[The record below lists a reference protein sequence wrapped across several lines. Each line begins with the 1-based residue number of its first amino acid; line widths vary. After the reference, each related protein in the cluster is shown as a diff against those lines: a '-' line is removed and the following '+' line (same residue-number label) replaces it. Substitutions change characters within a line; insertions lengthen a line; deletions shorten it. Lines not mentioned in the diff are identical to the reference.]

1 MNRRPVLA
9 ALASLAVAP
18 LSLPV
23 LAQSYPSKPV
33 RVVVPFALATQVFKK
48 RGVL

>member
-23 LAQSYPSKPV
+23 LAQSYRLLPSFLNG
-33 RVVVPFALATQVFKK
+33 VPTSPQ
-48 RGVL
+48 